1 VTPERA
7 RHVADAW
14 RSGLARNLTTKDL
27 ARELGI
33 NVGTLYNWRRDA
45 EAALGVKLDTSTA
58 APGVA
63 GRERAKAVLA
73 ARLPP
78 LPEPNQGTVAPILGT
93 ADVPNCRQIPE
104 SADVSE
110 QVKPEPLAPQQVA
123 IEPAAVA
130 PKPQGSARAQHRK
143 HYIVPDMQLR
153 PGVPMDH
160 LPWIGADIVRRRP
173 DVIVQIG
180 DWWDMHSLSSH
191 DEPGSL
197 AKEGARYEDDIKAGM
212 DGLELMMRPV
222 LDAIAASDWRPRMIY
237 TEGNHEFRI
246 VRTVNADPRYAGTIG
261 PHHCNVEKYGFE
273 RHNFLEVVTVDGIS
287 YSHYFQM
294 AGSNRPIGGS
304 MDNRLNKICGSFVQG
319 HEQGL
324 LQHRRPLPIGKTIHG
339 IVCGS
344 AYLHS
349 EDYRGPQ
356 RNNEWRGTVVLHDVR
371 NGGDCDPM
379 PLTLQYMAR
388 EYGGVELYDLLASK
402 YPDIPRG
409 WAA

>member
-1 VTPERA
+1 MKPDRA
-7 RHVADAW
+7 QQVADLW
-14 RSGLARNLTTKDL
+14 RSGLARGLTTEAL
-27 ARELGI
+27 ARELGV
-33 NVGTLYNWRRDA
+33 NVGTLYHWRRQA
-45 EAALGVKLDTSTA
+45 EDALGVKLPTSMA
-58 APGVA
+58 SPSVA

-73 ARLPP
+73 ATLPP
-78 LPEPNQGTVAPILGT
+78 LP
-93 ADVPNCRQIPE
+93 VPNCRQ
-104 SADVSE
+104 SDATADVSE
-110 QVKPEPLAPQQVA
+110 QVNPEPLAPQRVA
-123 IEPAAVA
+123 NEPSVPNRGTSEPNPGPATVVQGATRAA
-130 PKPQGSARAQHRK
+130 HRK
-143 HYIVPDMQLR
+143 HYIIPDLQLR

-173 DVIVQIG
+173 DVVVLIG
-180 DWWDMHSLSSH
+180 DVFDMHSLSSH

-222 LDAIAASDWRPRMIY
+222 LDAIAASDWRPRMIF
-237 TEGNHEFRI
+237 TEGNHEHRI
-246 VRTVNADPRYAGTIG
+246 MRTVNADPRYAGTIG

-273 RHNFLEVVTVDGIS
+273 RHNFLEVVTVDGIA

-304 MDNRLNKICGSFVQG
+304 MDNRLNKICGTFVQG

-324 LQHRRPLPIGKTIHG
+324 LQHRRPLPTGKTIHG

>member
-1 VTPERA
+1 MQASEA
-7 RHVADAW
+7 QQFADAW
-14 RSGLARNLTTKDL
+14 QQARASGSTT
-27 ARELGI
+27 
-33 NVGTLYNWRRDA
+33 DA
-45 EAALGVKLDTSTA
+45 
-58 APGVA
+58 
-63 GRERAKAVLA
+63 LA
-73 ARLPP
+73 ARLSTNPATLYKWRRRAERALGITLPTMVGSPAVAARERMRAFREGALPP
-78 LPEPNQGTVAPILGT
+78 LPIDIGIPNVAQTTTVVAPPATPADLPCVGAVT
-93 ADVPNCRQIPE
+93 APTV
-104 SADVSE
+104 
-110 QVKPEPLAPQQVA
+110 VA
-123 IEPAAVA
+123 ASHSPR
-130 PKPQGSARAQHRK
+130 SLHRR
-143 HYIVPDMQLR
+143 HYIIPDLQLR

-160 LPWIGADIVRRRP
+160 LPWIGADIVRRKP
-173 DVIVQIG
+173 DVIVLIG
-180 DWWDMHSLSSH
+180 DLWDMHSLSSH

-212 DGLELMMRPV
+212 DGMELLMRPV
-222 LDAIAASDWRPRMIY
+222 MDEIARTDWRPRMVY
-237 TEGNHEFRI
+237 TEGNHENRI
-246 VRTVNADPRYAGTIG
+246 MRAINADPRYAGTIG
-261 PHHCNVEKYGFE
+261 PHHCNVEKFGFE
-273 RHNFLEVVTVDGIS
+273 RHNFLEVVTIDGIS

-324 LQHRRPLPIGKTIHG
+324 LQHRRPLPIGRTIHG

-371 NGGDCDPM
+371 NMGDCDPM

-388 EYGGVELYDLLASK
+388 EYGGVELHDLLATK
-402 YPDIPRG
+402 YPNIPRG